1 MKALRVALNAGAAL
15 LLVSTA
21 ICGLWIRGQGA
32 AVDPSSIGFHMTI
45 GLVTVVVSLLAVS
58 LGSFAKAERPN
69 SHDAGES
76 VSPRSASQILVKGR

>member
-1 MKALRVALNAGAAL
+1 MKVLRVALNVGATI

-32 AVDPSSIGFHMTI
+32 AVDPSSIGFHMAI

-58 LGSFAKAERPN
+58 LGWFAKAERPV
-69 SHDAGES
+69 SRGERENVRS
-76 VSPRSASQILVKGR
+76 GSASEILVKGR